1 MSKNNRNIDEN
12 TQKNLKTPID
22 IRMLKNDKN
31 AEST

>member
-12 TQKNLKTPID
+12 TQKKLKPPKD
-22 IRMLKNDKN
+22 IRRLKSDKN